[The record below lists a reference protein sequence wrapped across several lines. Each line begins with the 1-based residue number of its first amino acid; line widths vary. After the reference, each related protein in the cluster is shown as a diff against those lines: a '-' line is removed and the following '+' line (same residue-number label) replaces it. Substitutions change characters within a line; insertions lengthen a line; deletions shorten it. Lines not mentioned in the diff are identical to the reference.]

1 MTNIVIFGAS
11 GNLTKVKIFPALWD
25 IFKLGYKGKYIG
37 YGRTV
42 LLGHEFM
49 QRVKEA
55 VPDAS
60 NDFLSNFSYVSGD
73 YSFADL
79 KKLKTHISQ
88 DRTIFYLA
96 LPTRVDV
103 IGELVHGLK
112 QLDFFNNEFQLVIE
126 KPFGDDY
133 DSALKLMTFLR
144 QEVGEDHLFL
154 VDHYLAKSLVRNL
167 ISLRFANPIFENMWS
182 NKFIN
187 KIEIN
192 ALETV
197 GIEGRGEYYDS
208 VGAIKDM
215 IQNHVLQMLSIVLM
229 NSPEEFNFESIVNEK
244 KNVLENLNMFDKEF
258 SGNVK
263 IGQYNGYLEEEMVA
277 KNSLTETY
285 VSLKVE
291 VANERWMNVPIVL
304 KTGKRMKQKKT
315 QIALF
320 FNGFDKCLWNKN
332 CSLSTQNKLEIN
344 IYPENDIRLYIN
356 SNIYSGKSQLNA
368 IPLVLDLNDKEKSLS
383 PYANALLDVYNNDKS
398 YTPSIDEILLSWK
411 FVDGLSNWL
420 LGKRK
425 ALLEISSY

>member
-11 GNLTKVKIFPALWD
+11 GNLAKVKIFPALWD
-25 IFKLGYKGKYIG
+25 IFKLGYKAKYIG

-42 LLGHEFM
+42 LAGNEFLNI
-49 QRVKEA
+49 VKEA
-55 VPDAS
+55 VPEAS
-60 NDFLSNFSYVSGD
+60 GDFLSTFSYASGD
-73 YSFADL
+73 YEFVDL
-79 KKLKTHISQ
+79 KKLKTHISHG
-88 DRTIFYLA
+88 RTIFYLA
-96 LPTRVDV
+96 LPTRFDV
-103 IGELVHGLK
+103 IGELVRGLK
-112 QLDFFNNEFQLVIE
+112 QLDFFSNEFQLVIE

-154 VDHYLAKSLVRNL
+154 VDHYLAKSLIRNL

-197 GIEGRGEYYDS
+197 GIESRGEYYDS

-229 NSPEEFNFESIVNEK
+229 NSPQEFTFQSIVNEK
-244 KNVLENLNMFDKEF
+244 KKILENLNMFDKKF
-258 SGNVK
+258 SDNVK
-263 IGQYNGYLEEEMVA
+263 IGQYTDYLDEDMVA

-285 VSLKVE
+285 VSLNVE
-291 VANERWMNVPIVL
+291 VTNERWSNVPIIL

-315 QIALF
+315 QIALYF
-320 FNGFDKCLWNKN
+320 KGFEKCLWNKN
-332 CSLSTQNKLEIN
+332 CSLDTRNKLEIN

-356 SNIYSGKSQLNA
+356 SNIYSEESRLNA
-368 IPLVLDLNDKEKSLS
+368 IPLVLGLNDKEKVLS
-383 PYANALLDVYNNDKS
+383 PYGNALLDIYNNDKS

-411 FVDGLSNWL
+411 FVDRVNNWL
-420 LGKRK
+420 LDKRK
-425 ALLEISSY
+425 TLLKPYAY